1 MSRKHEMQY
10 TIIPC
15 FEYGKHI
22 CVCVCVCVWAETQ
35 SKAVDR
41 EENVRVGLIFCIL
54 NY

>member
-22 CVCVCVCVWAETQ
+22 CVCVCVCVGWNPKQ
-35 SKAVDR
+35 GSGSGGKR
-41 EENVRVGLIFCIL
+41 
-54 NY
+54 